1 MGNGIPDGSENR
13 RQVVIQSRGT
23 AMDEKKE
30 EKGRWMEEYKTCGC
44 SFVAKLRRELPGY
57 CSRHGTDRRR
67 VTKLPKA
74 IEAGY
79 AG

>member
-1 MGNGIPDGSENR
+1 
-13 RQVVIQSRGT
+13 
-23 AMDEKKE
+23 MDEKKE